1 MAKDKQS
8 DKHFMKLALKQARRG
23 LYTTSPNPAVGCV
36 IVRDGKVLG
45 KGYHHQAG
53 QPHAEIMAMRDAE
66 ERGNTICGATV
77 YVTLEPC
84 SHYGRTPPCAKA
96 LCEALVKRVVIAMGD
111 PNPKVSGRG
120 IAMLEEA
127 GIEVKVGVCEKQ
139 AQELNRAFLY
149 SITHKRPWVFVK
161 YGMSLDSKLALS
173 SGESQWITGI
183 DARADVQRLRLWS
196 DVIITSHATVKSD
209 NPRMTVRVREL
220 PEDVRKK
227 LDLDLI
233 RQPRRVVIDSMGS
246 LCAERNLRLLEPYS
260 LFKDGENYIVVG
272 CAESLSLYK
281 DQVIV
286 DKKAAELSKLAAL
299 GDAQQVETIPDNP
312 EEILKQQAAAPDDAG
327 ATAPEDSA
335 KAKPK
340 RKRTCKSKEDPAKVA
355 ALAAALAEAER
366 VTAAELEAE
375 QAVEQE
381 ANHAFDKDNSGAS
394 SLSTEEATE
403 ALDAAK
409 KKRTKKASKKA
420 SAAASAAV
428 SAEAKPQEQN
438 AAQKATTATKDA
450 KSTKR
455 ASAAKSKSA
464 PSTAAK
470 AVTAATA
477 AKAVAAKSAAKSQK
491 VLLHPDPEAKVL
503 MQGRNYR
510 VEEYTEHVNLVFVP
524 LVRGYDGREHVSLE
538 AVLDFLGAMEV
549 RVAMVEAGP
558 QLGSA
563 FIDQNLINEC
573 YCYLSPMI
581 LGKGAQDAFTMPQV
595 PSLSESLH
603 FGSMDVSVLGHDVRL
618 ILSNLHTGN

>member
-220 PEDVRKK
+220 PEDVRKN

-233 RQPRRVVIDSMGS
+233 RQPRRVVIDSMGT

-299 GDAQQVETIPDNP
+299 GDAQQVDTIPDNP
-312 EEILKQQAAAPDDAG
+312 EEILKQQAAAPAD
-327 ATAPEDSA
+327 TAQTDSA

-394 SLSTEEATE
+394 TLSTEEATE

-409 KKRTKKASKKA
+409 KKRTRKASKKA
-420 SAAASAAV
+420 SAAASA
-428 SAEAKPQEQN
+428 EAKPQEPSD
-438 AAQKATTATKDA
+438 AQKATTATKDA
-450 KSTKR
+450 KSTK
-455 ASAAKSKSA
+455 ASATKSKSA

-477 AKAVAAKSAAKSQK
+477 AKAAAAKSQK

>member
-23 LYTTSPNPAVGCV
+23 FYTTSPNPAVGCV

-220 PEDVRKK
+220 PDEVRKK

-233 RQPRRVVIDSMGS
+233 RQPRRVVIDSMGT

-327 ATAPEDSA
+327 VTAPEDST

-409 KKRTKKASKKA
+409 KKRTKKACCC
-420 SAAASAAV
+420 
-428 SAEAKPQEQN
+428 
-438 AAQKATTATKDA
+438 
-450 KSTKR
+450 KR
-455 ASAAKSKSA
+455 
-464 PSTAAK
+464 
-470 AVTAATA
+470 
-477 AKAVAAKSAAKSQK
+477 
-491 VLLHPDPEAKVL
+491 
-503 MQGRNYR
+503 
-510 VEEYTEHVNLVFVP
+510 
-524 LVRGYDGREHVSLE
+524 
-538 AVLDFLGAMEV
+538 
-549 RVAMVEAGP
+549 
-558 QLGSA
+558 
-563 FIDQNLINEC
+563 
-573 YCYLSPMI
+573 
-581 LGKGAQDAFTMPQV
+581 
-595 PSLSESLH
+595 
-603 FGSMDVSVLGHDVRL
+603 
-618 ILSNLHTGN
+618 

>member
-96 LCEALVKRVVIAMGD
+96 LCEAHVKRVVIAMGD

-173 SGESQWITGI
+173 SGESHWITGI

-196 DVIITSHATVKSD
+196 DAIITSHATVKSD
-209 NPRMTVRVREL
+209 NPRMNVRVREL

-233 RQPRRVVIDSMGS
+233 RQPRRVVIDSMGT

-327 ATAPEDSA
+327 VTAPEDST

-450 KSTKR
+450 KSTK
-455 ASAAKSKSA
+455 ASATKSKSA
-464 PSTAAK
+464 PAAK

-477 AKAVAAKSAAKSQK
+477 ATAAKAAAAKSQK
-491 VLLHPDPEAKVL
+491 VLLLPDPEAKVL

-618 ILSNLHTGN
+618 ILSNLHTGS

>member
-23 LYTTSPNPAVGCV
+23 VYTTSPNPAVGCV

-96 LCEALVKRVVIAMGD
+96 LCEAHVKRVVIAMGD

-196 DVIITSHATVKSD
+196 DAIITSHATVKSD
-209 NPRMTVRVREL
+209 NPRMNVRVREL

-233 RQPRRVVIDSMGS
+233 RQPRRVVIDSMGT
-246 LCAERNLRLLEPYS
+246 LCAERNLRLLEPYR

-327 ATAPEDSA
+327 VTAPEDST

-477 AKAVAAKSAAKSQK
+477 AKAAAAKSQK

-618 ILSNLHTGN
+618 ILSNLHTGS

>member
-23 LYTTSPNPAVGCV
+23 FYTTSPNPAVGCV

-96 LCEALVKRVVIAMGD
+96 LCEAHVKRVVIAMGD

-127 GIEVKVGVCEKQ
+127 GIEVKGGVGEKQ
-139 AQELNRAFLY
+139 AQELKRAFIY
-149 SITHKRPWVFVK
+149 SITHKRPWVFGK
-161 YGMSLDSKLALS
+161 YGMSLYSKLALS
-173 SGESQWITGI
+173 SGEEQWITGI

-233 RQPRRVVIDSMGS
+233 RQPRRVVIDSMGT

-286 DKKAAELSKLAAL
+286 DKKAAELSKLAAV

-327 ATAPEDSA
+327 VTAPEDST

-409 KKRTKKASKKA
+409 KKRTK
-420 SAAASAAV
+420 
-428 SAEAKPQEQN
+428 N
-438 AAQKATTATKDA
+438 
-450 KSTKR
+450 
-455 ASAAKSKSA
+455 
-464 PSTAAK
+464 
-470 AVTAATA
+470 
-477 AKAVAAKSAAKSQK
+477 
-491 VLLHPDPEAKVL
+491 
-503 MQGRNYR
+503 
-510 VEEYTEHVNLVFVP
+510 
-524 LVRGYDGREHVSLE
+524 
-538 AVLDFLGAMEV
+538 
-549 RVAMVEAGP
+549 
-558 QLGSA
+558 
-563 FIDQNLINEC
+563 
-573 YCYLSPMI
+573 
-581 LGKGAQDAFTMPQV
+581 QV
-595 PSLSESLH
+595 
-603 FGSMDVSVLGHDVRL
+603 
-618 ILSNLHTGN
+618 

>member
-23 LYTTSPNPAVGCV
+23 VYTTSPNPAVGCV

-96 LCEALVKRVVIAMGD
+96 LCEAHVKRVVIAMGD

-209 NPRMTVRVREL
+209 NPRMNVRVREL

-233 RQPRRVVIDSMGS
+233 RQPRRVVIDSMGT

-299 GDAQQVETIPDNP
+299 GDAQQVETVPDNP
-312 EEILKQQAAAPDDAG
+312 EEILKQQAAAPDNSGEAAPAD
-327 ATAPEDSA
+327 TAP
-335 KAKPK
+335 AKPK

-394 SLSTEEATE
+394 TLSTEEATE

-409 KKRTKKASKKA
+409 KKRTRKASKKA
-420 SAAASAAV
+420 SAAASA
-428 SAEAKPQEQN
+428 EAKPQEPSD
-438 AAQKATTATKDA
+438 AQKATTATKDA

-455 ASAAKSKSA
+455 ASAAKSNKSKSA
-464 PSTAAK
+464 TAAK

-477 AKAVAAKSAAKSQK
+477 AKAAAAKSQK

-618 ILSNLHTGN
+618 ILSNLHTGS

>member
-23 LYTTSPNPAVGCV
+23 VYTTSPNPAVGCV

-220 PEDVRKK
+220 PEDVRKN

-233 RQPRRVVIDSMGS
+233 RQPRRVVIDSMGT

-394 SLSTEEATE
+394 TLSTEEATE

-420 SAAASAAV
+420 SAAASA
-428 SAEAKPQEQN
+428 EAKPQEPSD
-438 AAQKATTATKDA
+438 AQKATTATKDA

-455 ASAAKSKSA
+455 AS
-464 PSTAAK
+464 
-470 AVTAATA
+470 
-477 AKAVAAKSAAKSQK
+477 AAKSAAKSQK